1 MGGRGGLTVT
11 ASSPLSDRLAGL
23 AGQAAGVPAELED
36 VAAAALQRNARN
48 GVVLDLRGLSDAT
61 DYFVILS
68 GDSDVHTRAIADNVL
83 EKTRERGIRAAGI
96 EGRDAGRWILI
107 DFINVVVHIFLPQV
121 REYYR
126 LGRLWGDAPRATL
139 DDL

>member
-1 MGGRGGLTVT
+1 VGGRGGLTVS
-11 ASSPLSDRLAGL
+11 ASSPLLDRLAGL
-23 AGQAAGVPAELED
+23 VGQAAGVPAELEGV
-36 VAAAALQRNARN
+36 VAAALERNARN

-83 EKTRERGIRAAGI
+83 ERTRERSIRAAGV

-107 DFINVVVHIFLPQV
+107 DFINVVVHIFLPQT

>member
-1 MGGRGGLTVT
+1 MGRRGGLTVS
-11 ASSPLSDRLAGL
+11 ASSPLLDRLAGL
-23 AGQAAGVPAELED
+23 VGQAVGVPAELEGV
-36 VAAAALQRNARN
+36 VAAALERNARN

-83 EKTRERGIRAAGI
+83 ERTRERGIRAAGV
-96 EGRDAGRWILI
+96 EGRDTGRWILI
-107 DFINVVVHIFLPQV
+107 DFINVVVHIFLPQA

>member
-1 MGGRGGLTVT
+1 MIESRP
-11 ASSPLSDRLAGL
+11 ASPPLVERLAGL
-23 AGQAAGVPAELED
+23 VGQAAGVPAELEG
-36 VAAAALQRNARN
+36 VVAAALQRNARN

-83 EKTRERGIRAAGI
+83 EKTGERGIRAAGV

-126 LGRLWGDAPRATL
+126 LARLWGDAPRETL

>member
-1 MGGRGGLTVT
+1 VGGLGGLTVSS
-11 ASSPLSDRLAGL
+11 SSPLIDRLAGL
-23 AGQAAGVPAELED
+23 VGQAAGVSAELESV
-36 VAAAALQRNARN
+36 VAAALERNARN

-83 EKTRERGIRAAGI
+83 ERTRECGIRAAGV

-107 DFINVVVHIFLPQV
+107 DFINVVVHVFLPQV